1 MDAADDLFTREDP
14 IFANKELL
22 EISHLPGGRVGSSAA
37 TTRSPTL
44 RRRSIRRFSVRARVT
59 F

>member
-1 MDAADDLFTREDP
+1 MNAADDLFTREDP

-22 EISHLPGGRVGSSAA
+22 EISHLPERVGLSAA

>member
-22 EISHLPGGRVGSSAA
+22 EISHLPERVGSSAA
-37 TTRSPTL
+37 TTDRRPCDGGQSGDFRSEPE
-44 RRRSIRRFSVRARVT
+44 
-59 F
+59 